1 MPGQYS
7 EPFGCILLAWDNECL
22 VGSVAVRPML
32 KPDICEMKR
41 LYLRERW
48 RGRGIGRQLAEGCL
62 SFACDAG
69 YAKMARDTE
78 LGLQTGISM
87 YAKIGFVEISQYY
100 ENPMKDMIYME
111 KEL

>member
-7 EPFGCILLAWDNECL
+7 EPLGCILLAWDNGYL
-22 VGSVAVRPML
+22 VGGVAVRPTR

-62 SFACDAG
+62 SFACQAG
-69 YAKMARDTE
+69 YTRMVLDTE
-78 LGLQTGISM
+78 LRLETAIRM
-87 YAKIGFVEISQYY
+87 YHKLGFVETTQYY
-100 ENPMKDMIYME
+100 ENPIEDMIYME